1 MRMHALAAFLLSA
14 SSAVSAPFAVQVGES
29 RIGLDAPPGFA
40 DTAFTGSPR
49 LQELAESLTSA
60 SNRILLFAISDLDL
74 RRFMVGDPPEFRR
87 YMLAVTPKG
96 MEREHVTQGSFNVLV
111 SDSLRD

>member
-1 MRMHALAAFLLSA
+1 M
-14 SSAVSAPFAVQVGES
+14 QVGES

-60 SNRILLFAISDLDL
+60 SNRILLFAISVT
-74 RRFMVGDPPEFRR
+74 RFLNGTMTSLAFAETPEAFHRGQGFCHSAQDPFICRFVR
-87 YMLAVTPKG
+87 TL
-96 MEREHVTQGSFNVLV
+96 F
-111 SDSLRD
+111 